1 MLLAAGT
8 KIGSYEILSVLGT
21 GGMGQVYRARDA
33 KLGREVA
40 LKALPDQL
48 ANDADRLARFQ
59 REAQVLAS
67 LNHPHIAQIYGFEDS
82 SGTHALVMELVEG
95 ETLAQLLAGAAL
107 QLARAVLIASQIAD
121 ALEAAHEKGI
131 IHRDLKPANVMVT
144 HGGAV
149 KVLDFGLAAFP
160 QAAGPSGIDA
170 THSPTLTLA
179 ATRAGVILGTA
190 GYMSPEQAAAKAVDK
205 RADIWSFGVILW
217 EMLTGRR
224 LFEGETIS
232 HTLADVLRADVDFGQ
247 LPRETPAAIRDLLRR
262 CLDRDAKRRLRDI
275 GEARLT
281 LEKYLT
287 NPAGDASASVETA
300 RRLNPSLRLTAIAIG
315 VVAVAVGAAAALAFV
330 HFRDRPTAADPARF
344 QILPPEQTAFA
355 TTAVLSPDGRRIAF
369 DAPGPDGR
377 RVLWIRALDS
387 LDSRALAGTEGVSP
401 GPIWSPDG
409 RYLAF
414 GVNGFPSRL
423 KKVAASGGPPQTLCE
438 YTGGYREGAWNLD
451 GTIVFGAAP
460 GGLWQV
466 PEGGGSATVV
476 TALDVPRQEVQHAGP
491 VFLPDG
497 RRFLYHRASRAP
509 EYRGIYMGSLDTK
522 PTEQSTT
529 RVVAADSDP
538 VYVPSSSGG
547 SGVLLFMREG
557 TLFAQS
563 FDGESRLTGDA
574 APIAQNVGNTG
585 SYGWFSATGTS
596 LAFRTG
602 RDLAATIELV
612 WMDRQG
618 KRIGQLGP
626 PFDSS
631 LNTVG
636 IVQLSSDSKKVAV
649 TRAEGGTSGVVGT
662 AQISHVWTAEL
673 ARGIFSRLL
682 PGEGNESAPAISPS
696 GRIAFST
703 TLDGA
708 VGDLYWASADG
719 VGSPEPLLVKSPTVK
734 HPNHFSPDG
743 RFLLY
748 DDHTAQ
754 RQDLWI
760 LPIESLPP
768 GGERKPIPFLVT
780 QADETVGQFSPD
792 GKWIAYSSDE
802 SGRREVYVQGFAPD
816 RVPAVAVGKWQIS
829 TAGGD
834 KPRWRRDGRELYYI
848 APDRKMMAVPV
859 KTNPVFEPGVAIPLF
874 ETRLVGFM
882 PYDVSADGRFLL
894 NSVSDTAPAP
904 SSPVTIVLNWQTE
917 LKRHN

>member
-67 LNHPHIAQIYGFEDS
+67 LNHPHIAHIYGFEDS
-82 SGTHALVMELVEG
+82 GGTRALVMELVEG
-95 ETLAQLLAGAAL
+95 ETLAHLLSEGAL
-107 QLARAVLIASQIAD
+107 SLARAVPLACQMAD
-121 ALEAAHEKGI
+121 ALEVAHEKGI

-144 HGGAV
+144 NSDVV
-149 KVLDFGLAAFP
+149 KVLDFGLAALP
-160 QAAGPSGIDA
+160 QGSGSLGIDA
-170 THSPTLTLA
+170 THSPTLTMA

-247 LPRETPAAIRDLLRR
+247 LPRETPPAIRELLQR

-281 LEKYLT
+281 LEHYLA
-287 NPAGDASASVETA
+287 NPGESSTTA
-300 RRLNPSLRLTAIAIG
+300 NTSHMRGSRSRLTAIATG
-315 VVAVAVGAAAALAFV
+315 VAAVAVAAAATLAFV
-330 HFRDRPTAADPARF
+330 HFRERPAVADTARF
-344 QILPPEQTAFA
+344 QILPPEQTSFA

-377 RVLWIRALDS
+377 RLLWVRALDS
-387 LDSRALAGTEGVSP
+387 LDSRALPGTEGVSP
-401 GPIWSPDG
+401 GPIWSPDS

-423 KKVAASGGPPQTLCE
+423 KKVDTSGGAPQTLCE
-438 YTGGYREGAWNLD
+438 YTGGYREGAWNRD
-451 GTIVFGAAP
+451 GTILFGAAP
-460 GGLWQV
+460 AGLWRV
-466 PEGGGSATVV
+466 SETGGTPAVV
-476 TALDVPRQEVQHAGP
+476 TQLDPSHQEVQHAGP
-491 VFLPDG
+491 VFLSDG
-497 RRFLYHRASRAP
+497 RRFLFHRASRAP
-509 EYRGIYMGSLDTK
+509 EYRGIYAGSLDAK
-522 PTEQSTT
+522 PAEQSTT
-529 RVVAADSDP
+529 RLFAADSDP
-538 VYVPSSSGG
+538 VYVPSSSASGG
-547 SGVLLFMREG
+547 SLLFLREG
-557 TLFAQS
+557 TLFAQT
-563 FDGESRLTGDA
+563 FDGRSKLAGDA
-574 APIAQNVGNTG
+574 VPIAQNVGNTG
-585 SYGWFSATGTS
+585 SYGWFSATATA

-602 RDLAATIELV
+602 RDLSATIELV
-612 WMDRQG
+612 WLDRQG
-618 KRIGQLGP
+618 KRLGQLGP

-631 LNTVG
+631 INTVG
-636 IVQLSSDSKKVAV
+636 IVQLSPDGKKVAV
-649 TRAEGGTSGVVGT
+649 TRAEGGTSGVIGT
-662 AQISHVWTAEL
+662 SQVTHVWTAEL

-682 PGEGNESAPAISPS
+682 PGEGNESSPAVSPD
-696 GRIAFST
+696 GRIAYSS

-708 VGDLYWASADG
+708 IGDLYLAAAGG

-748 DDHTAQ
+748 DDHHSTQ

-760 LPIESLPP
+760 LPIEPP
-768 GGERKPIPFLVT
+768 SGSERKPIPFLVT
-780 QADETVGQFSPD
+780 QADETAGQFSPD

-816 RVPAVAVGKWQIS
+816 RVPAAAVGKWQIS

-834 KPRWRRDGRELYYI
+834 KPRWRRDGRELYYV

-859 KTNPVFEPGVAIPLF
+859 KTSPVFEPGVAIPLF
-874 ETRLVGFM
+874 ETRLVGFL

-894 NSVSDTAPAP
+894 NSVSDTAPAS

-917 LKRHN
+917 LARPN